1 VLAIA
6 GFAPE
11 DRLYWLYAV
20 LPVAVGFMAEQLR
33 AVSAQTVLERRGF
46 DSAQEVGQLDE
57 AGQRSVVLS
66 VVLRELGVMA
76 IAAAVVVFL
85 AWRAAVTA
93 GALG

>member
-1 VLAIA
+1 VL
-6 GFAPE
+6 
-11 DRLYWLYAV
+11 
-20 LPVAVGFMAEQLR
+20 
-33 AVSAQTVLERRGF
+33 T
-46 DSAQEVGQLDE
+46 
-57 AGQRSVVLS
+57 